1 MPTIKVNRK
10 DFCQLVG
17 KNFSMEE
24 IAERI
29 PMLGVAWEGNE
40 GDDFEVEVFPNR
52 PDMLSVEG
60 LARAFSAFMNIKTGL
75 REYHAEQSEYMAIVD
90 SSVVEVRPVFVACVI
105 KDVNLSDEFIKSI
118 IQMQEKLMLTH
129 GRKRKKVAIGLHD
142 LDKIRFPITY
152 SVVNENFSFV
162 PLEQEK
168 EMTIK
173 QILEELPKGKEY
185 GWILQGNKYPIIT
198 DAVGKVLSF
207 PPIINSEYT
216 KLETKTRNIFVDITA
231 LDEKAANEVLNIIA
245 TTFADRGG
253 KIYRVKI
260 KYPDLVIYTPNLNSK
275 TINVDVNYINKILG
289 LSLSVEEIKKYL
301 SMMGYS
307 SSEVKK
313 GILQVNIPCYRTD
326 IMHAFDIVEDVAIAY
341 GYENFE
347 AEQPN
352 IATIGEE
359 DALEAFSNKLRN
371 FLVGYN
377 LQEVLT
383 FILNNKENL
392 FKKMNVEEEEIA
404 ETANSKTSEY
414 NVVRNWILPSLMEVL
429 SRNKHN
435 DYPQNIFEVGDVVVL
450 SDNDIGAETIKKLGI
465 VLCHAKASFSEIKSI
480 VQSVLSNL
488 GLNDYQIEELEHN
501 SFIAGRAA
509 KIVIKGRD
517 IAIFGEIHPIVLE
530 NWNIEMPVAA
540 CEFNVNWLFESVNKF

>member
-90 SSVVEVRPVFVACVI
+90 PSVVEVRPVFVACVI

-501 SFIAGRAA
+501 SFIAGRTA

-540 CEFNVNWLFESVNKF
+540 CEFNVNWLFEEIFK

>member
-90 SSVVEVRPVFVACVI
+90 PSVVEVRPVFVACVI

-501 SFIAGRAA
+501 SFIAGRTA

>member
-17 KNFSMEE
+17 KNFSIEK
-24 IAERI
+24 IAEEI
-29 PMLGVAWEGNE
+29 PMLGVAWEGCE

-90 SSVVEVRPVFVACVI
+90 TSVLNLRPVFVACVI
-105 KDVNLSDEFIKSI
+105 KDVEFSDEFIKSI

-129 GRKRKKVAIGLHD
+129 GRKRKKVAIGFHD

-152 SVVNENFSFV
+152 SVVNENFKFV

-245 TTFADRGG
+245 TT
-253 KIYRVKI
+253 
-260 KYPDLVIYTPNLNSK
+260 
-275 TINVDVNYINKILG
+275 
-289 LSLSVEEIKKYL
+289 
-301 SMMGYS
+301 
-307 SSEVKK
+307 
-313 GILQVNIPCYRTD
+313 
-326 IMHAFDIVEDVAIAY
+326 
-341 GYENFE
+341 
-347 AEQPN
+347 
-352 IATIGEE
+352 
-359 DALEAFSNKLRN
+359 
-371 FLVGYN
+371 
-377 LQEVLT
+377 
-383 FILNNKENL
+383 
-392 FKKMNVEEEEIA
+392 
-404 ETANSKTSEY
+404 
-414 NVVRNWILPSLMEVL
+414 
-429 SRNKHN
+429 
-435 DYPQNIFEVGDVVVL
+435 
-450 SDNDIGAETIKKLGI
+450 
-465 VLCHAKASFSEIKSI
+465 
-480 VQSVLSNL
+480 
-488 GLNDYQIEELEHN
+488 
-501 SFIAGRAA
+501 
-509 KIVIKGRD
+509 
-517 IAIFGEIHPIVLE
+517 
-530 NWNIEMPVAA
+530 
-540 CEFNVNWLFESVNKF
+540 